1 MNVTGN
7 AADKYSFRTPAHRNV
22 ELTAPYG
29 HDGAY
34 MTLRVFVDHYSES
47 DVKLRNFDV
56 TPLDPA
62 LQGTLQSNADDI
74 LATRDTLLN
83 GVKFTDEQ
91 IDQVTEFMKALTDP
105 AARNLAHT
113 VPASVPSGL
122 GVD

>member
-1 MNVTGN
+1 
-7 AADKYSFRTPAHRNV
+7 V

-62 LQGTLQSNADDI
+62 LQGTLQPNADDI